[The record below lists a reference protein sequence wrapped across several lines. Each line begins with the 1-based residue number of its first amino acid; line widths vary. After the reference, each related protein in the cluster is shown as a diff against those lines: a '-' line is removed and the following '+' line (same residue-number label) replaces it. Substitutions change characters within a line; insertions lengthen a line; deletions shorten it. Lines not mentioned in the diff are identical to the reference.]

1 MAYYQDINQSILR
14 NPGSHDIVKK
24 FDVESV
30 KQSIRN
36 ILLTAP
42 GEKLFNPQF
51 GVNLN
56 ALLFELMT
64 PATKILAQRQIIQ
77 AIQLWEPRV
86 NVVSCVVDTTE
97 TTLTVDLEFYVVAV
111 PMTTPA
117 TVTISMNRV
126 R

>member
-1 MAYYQDINQSILR
+1 
-14 NPGSHDIVKK
+14 
-24 FDVESV
+24 
-30 KQSIRN
+30 
-36 ILLTAP
+36 
-42 GEKLFNPQF
+42 
-51 GVNLN
+51 
-56 ALLFELMT
+56 LFELMT